1 MMYLMI
7 EPQQA
12 EAFQKRM
19 NEQGW
24 SLFFQDGGQSQFI
37 GWAYMMKWEKTLED
51 ERRAEVT
58 LHYSDNHGELEA
70 YLEMNPPAKPL
81 MDALVAEL

>member
-1 MMYLMI
+1 MVYLMI

-24 SLFFQDGGQSQFI
+24 SLVFQDGGQSQFI
-37 GWAYMMKWEKTLED
+37 GWAYMMKWEKPLED
-51 ERRAEVT
+51 DRQGEVT

-70 YLEMNPPAKPL
+70 YLEMNPPAKPH